1 MTDKKQIIIDGIQFN
16 EFGDFYVDYDFNGKF
31 QSISSSSKEYKILKS
46 LIEQL
51 ARKTQECEQ
60 KEKELLSNEKII
72 NKLMKEVDELKQEC
86 DTLKSQLDFE
96 VQQKECIEQECEELK
111 EENQKLEMQLCNNC
125 GERDDY
131 NIPCKMIRDL
141 DYGLQK
147 EIEENDRY
155 RKALEEIEEI
165 VKINCEEICGRKFE
179 DCNDFLCPS
188 KNIIDIINKAKGE

>member
-1 MTDKKQIIIDGIQFN
+1 MTDKEQIMIDGIQFN

-51 ARKTQECEQ
+51 GRKTQECEQ

-96 VQQKECIEQECEELK
+96 VQQKECIKQECEELK
-111 EENQKLEMQLCNNC
+111 AQLNDMACMDDDNVLC
-125 GERDDY
+125 YPRQELKKECERYKQALDEIAEHYEKVIKNLTTYDEVY
-131 NIPCKMIRDL
+131 DANIS
-141 DYGLQK
+141 
-147 EIEENDRY
+147 IE
-155 RKALEEIEEI
+155 ALH
-165 VKINCEEICGRKFE
+165 
-179 DCNDFLCPS
+179 
-188 KNIIDIINKAKGE
+188 NISDIINKTKDGE